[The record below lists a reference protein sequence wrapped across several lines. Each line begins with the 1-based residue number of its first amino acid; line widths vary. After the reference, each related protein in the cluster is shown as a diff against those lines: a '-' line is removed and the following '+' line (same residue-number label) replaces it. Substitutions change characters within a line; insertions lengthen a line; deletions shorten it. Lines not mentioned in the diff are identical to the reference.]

1 MYPGKILIPLTKVIL
16 MQKTDKDTIL
26 KIGVVNLSFRLLH
39 DFLLLFIDKRDQV
52 SSKNK
57 KLYNLI
63 IKKVLISIN
72 DIPHQLFYSRYT
84 SSRHL
89 P

>member
-63 IKKVLISIN
+63 IKKGLISIN